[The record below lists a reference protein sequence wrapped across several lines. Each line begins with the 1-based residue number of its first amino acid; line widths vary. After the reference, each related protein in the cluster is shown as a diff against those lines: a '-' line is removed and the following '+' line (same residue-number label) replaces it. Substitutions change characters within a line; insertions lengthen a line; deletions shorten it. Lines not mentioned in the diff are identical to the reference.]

1 MNDNYKTIEHQ
12 LRKYSFEF
20 VKVSPEPLN
29 ILEKIHNSNPQM
41 IEDAKKPNLL
51 GAAIVYVYL
60 KRNNLNG
67 RGGITAK
74 SVGEYFGVKAPA
86 ISQKVFYVENEL
98 YAIARYEQKSE
109 PYEFIDEDR
118 FEVNEMYFDFLESPI
133 QNDIKK
139 SIKALKA
146 MIKKDKNFFDLYIT
160 LYEYYLMDR
169 DFKNAIK
176 IMEQGFQRAID
187 LIDKDG
193 KFPDVL
199 NWGFVENRHI
209 IRMIFNFA
217 MFIWA
222 NDDDKEIALNIFMEL
237 LKSNPNDNIGARY
250 SIVAI
255 LEGFESQDAL
265 EDKFESKDGMGMDI
279 MALERWFNKAAQK
292 HMDVIGWWFEF

>member
-1 MNDNYKTIEHQ
+1 MT
-12 LRKYSFEF
+12 L
-20 VKVSPEPLN
+20 
-29 ILEKIHNSNPQM
+29 
-41 IEDAKKPNLL
+41 
-51 GAAIVYVYL
+51 
-60 KRNNLNG
+60 
-67 RGGITAK
+67 
-74 SVGEYFGVKAPA
+74 
-86 ISQKVFYVENEL
+86 
-98 YAIARYEQKSE
+98 
-109 PYEFIDEDR
+109 
-118 FEVNEMYFDFLESPI
+118 
-133 QNDIKK
+133 KK

-146 MIKKDKNFFDLYIT
+146 MIKKDKNFFDPYIT

-193 KFPDVL
+193 KFPDIL
-199 NWGFVENRHI
+199 NWGFIENRHI

-217 MFIWA
+217 IFIWA

-265 EDKFESKDGMGMDI
+265 EEKFESKDGMGMDG

-292 HMDVIGWWFEF
+292 HIDIIGWWLNTFSS